1 MLDEA
6 VLEHRL
12 VTLEQAVTELQHK
25 ISSQP
30 SSENWLETLTGSI
43 SDEAAFL
50 EALEYGRAYREADQ
64 PADEG
69 HTEE

>member
-25 ISSQP
+25 ISSP
-30 SSENWLETLTGSI
+30 SSSENSENAPNLK
-43 SDEAAFL
+43 
-50 EALEYGRAYREADQ
+50 
-64 PADEG
+64 
-69 HTEE
+69 H